1 MSFPVQGERFHGN
14 HLPDLH
20 MYGSTLRHC
29 CLQVW
34 DLSRGFQVNTFLQ
47 PSSVNAVRL
56 TMDGTMAV
64 SGHFDGTLRFWD
76 LRSAKLANEVT
87 GLHTQQITSVSIGIR
102 SGKPDALAHLGVR
115 TASTWRAGAA
125 GLPGRS
131 LAK

>member
-1 MSFPVQGERFHGN
+1 
-14 HLPDLH
+14 
-20 MYGSTLRHC
+20 MYTNSISSALAASSGRILRHL

-102 SGKPDALAHLGVR
+102 SGKLHAFCTSG
-115 TASTWRAGAA
+115 SQGC
-125 GLPGRS
+125 
-131 LAK
+131 